1 MKLGLF
7 GNPVKRSLSAR
18 IFALLDK
25 SVVYEKVLVEG
36 SFPAAV
42 AKARR
47 AGWAGAN
54 VTIPFKSEAYAL
66 AERLTP
72 AARAVG
78 AVNVLKFGERLVGH
92 NTDAEGLRD
101 AFKHHNLRLKGKSVL
116 ILGAG
121 GAARA
126 AGWACGK
133 DGARSVRFANRTPAT
148 AARCAR
154 ELGRLFPRTAFSAGA
169 PADADVWINAT
180 PSALAPK
187 GLRPPLAAIDLVYGR
202 ATAFQRA
209 ADRLDA
215 RVCDGAAMLVHQAL
229 RAYEFW
235 SKPLAG
241 RAALARRIIQEI
253 S

>member
-1 MKLGLF
+1 MKLGLL
-7 GNPVKRSLSAR
+7 GNPVKRSASPR
-18 IFALLDK
+18 IFAAIDR
-25 SVVYEKVLVEG
+25 SVTYEKVLVSG

-42 AKARR
+42 AKVRR

-66 AERLTP
+66 ADRLTP
-72 AARAVG
+72 QAEAVG
-78 AVNVLKFGERLVGH
+78 AVNVLKFGRYLVGH

-101 AFKHHNLRLKGKSVL
+101 AFRHHNLRVKGKSVL

-133 DGARSVRFANRTPAT
+133 DGARSVRFANRTPAA

-154 ELGRLFPRTAFSAGA
+154 ELGRRFARTAFSAGPA
-169 PADADVWINAT
+169 ADADVWINAT
-180 PSALAPK
+180 PSARAPR
-187 GLRPPLAAIDLVYGR
+187 GLRPPLAAMDLVYGR
-202 ATAFQRA
+202 PTPFQNGARRA
-209 ADRLDA
+209 GA
-215 RVCDGAAMLVHQAL
+215 RVCDGTAMLVHQAL

-235 SKPLAG
+235 GKPLNG
-241 RAALARRIIQEI
+241 RAARARRIIQEI

>member
-7 GNPVKRSLSAR
+7 GNPVKRSLSPR
-18 IFALLDK
+18 IFSLLDP
-25 SVVYEKVLVEG
+25 SVAYEKVLVTG

-42 AKARR
+42 AKARK
-47 AGWAGAN
+47 AGWRGAN

-66 AERLTP
+66 AARLTP
-72 AARAVG
+72 QAKAVG
-78 AVNVLKFGERLVGH
+78 AVNVLKFGNTVIGH

-101 AFKHHNLRLKGKSVL
+101 ALKHHNIRLRGKSVL

-133 DGARSVRFANRTPAT
+133 DGARSVRFANRTPA
-148 AARCAR
+148 AAERCAR
-154 ELGRLFPRTAFSAGA
+154 ELGRHFRRTAFSAGA

-180 PSALAPK
+180 PSAPAPK
-187 GLRPPLAAIDLVYGR
+187 GLRPPLVAVDLVYGR
-202 ATAFQRA
+202 PTPFQRGA
-209 ADRLDA
+209 RRAGA
-215 RVCDGAAMLVHQAL
+215 RVADGTAMLVHQAL

-235 SKPLAG
+235 GKPLTS
-241 RAALARRIIQEI
+241 RAARARRIIQEI